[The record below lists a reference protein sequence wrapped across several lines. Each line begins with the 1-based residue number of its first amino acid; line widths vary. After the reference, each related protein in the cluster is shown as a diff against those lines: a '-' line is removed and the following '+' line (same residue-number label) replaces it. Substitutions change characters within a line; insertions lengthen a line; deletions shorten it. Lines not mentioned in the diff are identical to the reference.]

1 MIIAPIAEATDWV
14 RMSRFLMWASSWE
27 ITPRS
32 SSSESSFVIPWVTA
46 TAECLGLRPVANAFG
61 WSLGIMY
68 SFGIGRSA
76 RVVSSRTI
84 W

>member
-14 RMSRFLMWASSWE
+14 RMSRFLMWASSCA

-32 SSSESSFVIPWVTA
+32 SSSESSFVIPAVTA
-46 TAECLGLRPVANAFG
+46 TAACLGLRPVANAFG
-61 WSLGIMY
+61 CSLGIRWRL
-68 SFGIGRSA
+68 GIGRSA